1 MIFIKLLVSFVFIK
15 VSLQKPGAQPVPIPF
30 APKSPL
36 VNANICASNGKAPVV
51 NGWPGTP
58 YTIIPFTETFVNPP
72 LAQVKDV
79 VCRTDGHCIKS
90 FDINVVPD
98 RKRPFDNTIPTC
110 KRFAPTWFLTYNGS
124 IPGPTIKMPTG
135 HESIVRFKNSIDTV
149 NGFFKGSFDPC
160 LPNNGR
166 TGRPFSVH
174 YHGSAS
180 LAPFDGWAEDETCYN
195 EVKDYVYPNN
205 RPNTGWYHDHA
216 LHITAD
222 NAYFGLAGF
231 YIISAKTKDSGCGE
245 PWNLED
251 IPEHHMMLSDKV
263 LDNKCQLFADIL
275 GVHEDN
281 LYGDINMVSGIPFPV
296 MNIEPRWNRFR
307 ILNAAVSRPWLL
319 KIKDSHLKDI
329 SQHLCKII
337 ATDGGY
343 RNDPVDYPV
352 EGLLIGVAER
362 YEFVCDFSKLNSQ
375 TLYFWNDQDTSV
387 MKDVPYF
394 CNTHLISKVV
404 ISARTTGLV
413 PVFNPNQN
421 SPDPVK
427 PIDKTLSAWSIQTAI
442 TMANNG
448 KAHRE
453 FVFGKSNGHWTI
465 NGESWT
471 SNKIAASNVG
481 QNTWE
486 LWKMKT
492 GGGWFH
498 PVHIHLIDFLMV
510 KRENPNS
517 PFAISSNGLRT
528 NEFLSPKDVFY
539 LGPGDTIYVIARFG
553 AHKGDYMFHCHNLIH
568 EDNDMMRAFK
578 VIDSNNGLNSK
589 SAQPFVVN
597 KLNGIIYNN
606 WKYSNPLLGETN
618 AKPISKAKLFNKDL
632 ATSTLKLN
640 LYRIFYPLQSDIA
653 LMGGV
658 FNPWQSKWCPI
669 KFN

>member
-1 MIFIKLLVSFVFIK
+1 MIFIKLLVSFIFIK
-15 VSLQKPGAQPVPIPF
+15 VSLQKPGVQPAPIPF

-36 VNANICASNGKAPVV
+36 VSNKICNSNGVAPVV

-58 YTIIPFTETFVNPP
+58 YNVIPFTETFVNPS

-79 VCRTDGHCIKS
+79 VCRADGHCIKS
-90 FDINVVPD
+90 FNMNVVPTQ
-98 RKRPFDNTIPTC
+98 KRPFDNTIPSC
-110 KRFAPTWFLTYNGS
+110 KRFPPTWFLTYNGL
-124 IPGPTIKMPTG
+124 IPGPTIKIPTG

-166 TGRPFSVH
+166 IGRPFSVH

-222 NAYFGLAGF
+222 NAYFGLAGL
-231 YIISAKTKDSGCGE
+231 YIVSAKTNDGGCGE
-245 PWNLED
+245 PWNLEN
-251 IPEHHMMLSDKV
+251 IPEHHMILSDKV

-281 LYGDINMVSGIPFPV
+281 LYGDINLVSGIPFPV

-307 ILNAAVSRPWLL
+307 LLNAAVSRPWLV
-319 KIKDSHLKDI
+319 KIKDSNLNDI
-329 SQHLCKII
+329 SQRLCKII

-375 TLYFWNDQDTSV
+375 TLYFWNEQDTRV

-394 CNTHLISKVV
+394 CNTHLIAKV
-404 ISARTTGLV
+404 IIKATTSGTV

-442 TMANNG
+442 MMANNG

-465 NGESWT
+465 NGESWA

-578 VIDSNNGLNSK
+578 VINSNNGLNSK

-640 LYRIFYPLQSDIA
+640 LYRIFYPLPSDIA

-658 FNPWQSKWCPI
+658 FNPWQSQWCPI
-669 KFN
+669 K